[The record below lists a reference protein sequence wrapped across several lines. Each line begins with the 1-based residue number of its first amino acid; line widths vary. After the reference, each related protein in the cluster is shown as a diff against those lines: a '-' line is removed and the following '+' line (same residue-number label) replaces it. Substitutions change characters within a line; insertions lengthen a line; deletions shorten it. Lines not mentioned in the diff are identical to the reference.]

1 MDMIEY
7 IQIKGNF
14 FREGERRV
22 RMKRQMKGLLA
33 ALLLAF
39 TFILTVPAGAGTGT
53 VAQAEN
59 TSYEAMATV
68 RVESGYLALRNYPAY
83 DYSNETGKLYNGDT
97 VYVISTP
104 YSDYW
109 WVYSPSLNR
118 EGYVNCNYLVN
129 VTNFTYSSPS
139 YIQYTSTATVKVQ
152 SGYLALRTARAFDY
166 SNEIGRLY
174 TGDTVYIM
182 DTTYNDYWWVY
193 APTAGR
199 QGYVNKDYLVN
210 IQGVT
215 PVTDSYATV
224 ATVVVE
230 TSYLAL
236 RNAPAYDYYNEIGK
250 LYTGDIVYILEETYP
265 DYWWVYSPALNKSGY
280 VNKNFL
286 YW

>member
-1 MDMIEY
+1 
-7 IQIKGNF
+7 
-14 FREGERRV
+14 
-22 RMKRQMKGLLA
+22 MKRQMKGLLA

-59 TSYEAMATV
+59 TGYEAMATV

-83 DYSNETGKLYNGDT
+83 DYSNEIGKLYNGDT

-174 TGDTVYIM
+174 TGDTV
-182 DTTYNDYWWVY
+182 
-193 APTAGR
+193 
-199 QGYVNKDYLVN
+199 
-210 IQGVT
+210 
-215 PVTDSYATV
+215 TDSYATV

-280 VNKNFL
+280 VNKNYL